1 MLGNVRGHHAHDR
14 HVARSTDAID
24 GLATLR
30 SQSCDTWL
38 SVDDHL
44 HSAR

>member
-24 GLATLR
+24 G
-30 SQSCDTWL
+30 
-38 SVDDHL
+38 
-44 HSAR
+44 